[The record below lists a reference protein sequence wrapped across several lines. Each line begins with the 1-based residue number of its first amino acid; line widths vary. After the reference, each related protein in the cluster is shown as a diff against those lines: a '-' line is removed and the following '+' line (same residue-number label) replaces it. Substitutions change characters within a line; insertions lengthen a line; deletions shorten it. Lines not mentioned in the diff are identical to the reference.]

1 VKAAVL
7 TEFGPPEVLHVREVA
22 APVAKGSHDL
32 LIRVRATSVNFGDT
46 LVRNFAAVSPRT
58 FHMPWFFW
66 LVGKLYFGFRK
77 PRDELADVLAERR
90 DRRAE
95 AVTS

>member
-1 VKAAVL
+1 
-7 TEFGPPEVLHVREVA
+7 
-22 APVAKGSHDL
+22 
-32 LIRVRATSVNFGDT
+32 
-46 LVRNFAAVSPRT
+46 
-58 FHMPWFFW
+58 MPWFFW